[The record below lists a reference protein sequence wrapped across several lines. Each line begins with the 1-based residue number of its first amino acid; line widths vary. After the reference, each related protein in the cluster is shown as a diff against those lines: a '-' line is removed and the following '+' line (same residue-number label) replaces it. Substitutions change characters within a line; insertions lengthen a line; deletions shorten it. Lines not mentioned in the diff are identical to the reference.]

1 MSLETRIMADLKTA
15 MKQKDQAALRT
26 IRSIKAAI
34 LLQRT
39 DGSGKELDED
49 GEIKLVQK
57 LVKQR
62 KDSLEIYEKQGRED
76 LAQTER
82 EEIEILERY
91 LPAQLSEEEIKAE
104 VEKIIAQ
111 TGASGMKDMGKVMGM
126 ANKQLAGSADGK
138 TIAGVVKGLLG

>member
-34 LLQRT
+34 LLQKT
-39 DGSGKELDED
+39 DGSGKELDEE

-62 KDSLEIYEKQGRED
+62 KDSKAGGHQHSGN
-76 LAQTER
+76 
-82 EEIEILERY
+82 
-91 LPAQLSEEEIKAE
+91 EIKAKRLR
-104 VEKIIAQ
+104 VSRRIQ
-111 TGASGMKDMGKVMGM
+111 R
-126 ANKQLAGSADGK
+126 LFRFAGLTK
-138 TIAGVVKGLLG
+138 PVL